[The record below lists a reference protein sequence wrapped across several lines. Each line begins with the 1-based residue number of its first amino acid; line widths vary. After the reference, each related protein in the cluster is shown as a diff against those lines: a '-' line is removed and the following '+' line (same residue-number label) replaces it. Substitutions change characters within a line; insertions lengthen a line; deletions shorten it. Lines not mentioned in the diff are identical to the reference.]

1 MAKGYWIALVD
12 VEDPEAYRAYV
23 SANAAAFEKYGG
35 RFIVR
40 GGTASNVEGKVRSRA
55 VVVEF
60 ASYQRALDCFESSE
74 YAPAKV
80 LRRQAST
87 ADIVIVEGYEGP

>member
-12 VEDPEAYRAYV
+12 VDDPEAYRAYV

-55 VVVEF
+55 VVIEF
-60 ASYQRALDCFESSE
+60 ASYRRALDCYESVE

-80 LRRQAST
+80 LREQAST
-87 ADIVIVEGYEGP
+87 ADIVIVEGYEEP